1 MLFTGFTIATKLDYD
16 RTKSEE
22 ISIMKNE
29 TSTTTTET
37 TTSTEEKTTTMANL
51 YPRDMLQQF
60 GMDEFKP
67 EGKAMLSFSFRII
80 GLS

>member
-1 MLFTGFTIATKLDYD
+1 MLFTGFTNATKLDHD
-16 RTKSEE
+16 STKSEE
-22 ISIMKNE
+22 ISTTTNE
-29 TSTTTTET
+29 ILTTTTET

-51 YPRDMLQQF
+51 YLEDMIQQF

-80 GLS
+80 RLL